1 MINYFSKDIA
11 NQSTKLDDLQ
21 IALNQ
26 TTFHMQQQRNQ
37 DVNGLEEK
45 TANYFREMKSD
56 FERIINEIKIE
67 FDTKFN
73 KSCMYKFSLL
83 SSSLK
88 SLFKKIN

>member
-1 MINYFSKDIA
+1 
-11 NQSTKLDDLQ
+11 
-21 IALNQ
+21 
-26 TTFHMQQQRNQ
+26 MQQQRNQ

-73 KSCMYKFSLL
+73 KSCMYL
-83 SSSLK
+83 
-88 SLFKKIN
+88 IRN

>member
-1 MINYFSKDIA
+1 MINYFFKDIA
-11 NQSTKLDDLQ
+11 NQNTKLTDLQ
-21 IALNQ
+21 IELNQ

-73 KSCMYKFSLL
+73 KSCMYL
-83 SSSLK
+83 
-88 SLFKKIN
+88 IRN

>member
-1 MINYFSKDIA
+1 MMNYFFKDIA

-21 IALNQ
+21 IELNQ
-26 TTFHMQQQRNQ
+26 TTFHMRQQRNQ

-73 KSCMYKFSLL
+73 KSCMYL
-83 SSSLK
+83 
-88 SLFKKIN
+88 IRN

>member
-1 MINYFSKDIA
+1 
-11 NQSTKLDDLQ
+11 LQ
-21 IALNQ
+21 IELNQ

-67 FDTKFN
+67 FDTKFD
-73 KSCMYKFSLL
+73 KSCMY
-83 SSSLK
+83 LK
-88 SLFKKIN
+88 KKLKTYLKKLILF